1 VPLSPPAK
9 LGGLAGLG
17 TISEPVPV
25 AYPVPMLALY
35 PVPVDT
41 TGAGTAPA
49 SAAKTAVEV
58 SVLDVLPV
66 ATPESSPLFVAAEP
80 FSPQAPAAKV
90 ATKNAASHSRVQF
103 VMALLPS
110 NKGAAPRNRPNRV
123 KTGPLASSTKRN
135 PGHADRGRVLLGCA
149 SATAALGVVSFLMPI
164 SDFLMLFVE
173 WSPTSAQW
181 VKCDTAEGCAQPERT
196 RGSRRR
202 RPEDYFA
209 LLRAF
214 STSCIASLRRAKIAP
229 SLALKLPRFL
239 PK

>member
-1 VPLSPPAK
+1 VPSSLPSPDAALPPPPK

-41 TGAGTAPA
+41 TGADAAPA
-49 SAAKTAVEV
+49 SAVKTAVDV

-66 ATPESSPLFVAAEP
+66 GTPESSPLFVAAGP
-80 FSPQAPAAKV
+80 FCPQAPAAKV

-110 NKGAAPRNRPNRV
+110 NKGAALRNRPNRV

-135 PGHADRGRVLLGCA
+135 PGHADRGRVLLGWA
-149 SATAALGVVSFLMPI
+149 SAALGVVSFLMPI

-173 WSPTSAQW
+173 
-181 VKCDTAEGCAQPERT
+181 
-196 RGSRRR
+196 
-202 RPEDYFA
+202 
-209 LLRAF
+209 
-214 STSCIASLRRAKIAP
+214 
-229 SLALKLPRFL
+229 
-239 PK
+239 